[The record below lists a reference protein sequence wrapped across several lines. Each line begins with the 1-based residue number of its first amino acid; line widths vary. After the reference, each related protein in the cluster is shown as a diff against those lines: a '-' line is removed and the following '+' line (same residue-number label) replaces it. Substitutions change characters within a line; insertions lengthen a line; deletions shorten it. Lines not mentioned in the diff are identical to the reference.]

1 MPAVAEINITNT
13 SLPID
18 QETFRAA
25 TDQLRI
31 LLDGVTPNQY
41 LRILAEEPEINR
53 LRLIVSE
60 FRFGYRNTA
69 DLYRSQ
75 LTRAQRKTGVRFPYK
90 GPDGKRH
97 QVGATRSTWLCWLL
111 KRASDHSLPKAL
123 AERISAEYHGLT
135 LAEYRK
141 ACSHG

>member
-1 MPAVAEINITNT
+1 MPAVAEINITDIN
-13 SLPID
+13 LPID

-60 FRFGYRNTA
+60 FRFAYRRTA

-75 LTRAQRKTGVRFPYK
+75 LTREQRRVGVSFPYHGK
-90 GPDGKRH
+90 DGKRH
-97 QVGATRSTWLCWLL
+97 EAGSNRSAWLCWLR